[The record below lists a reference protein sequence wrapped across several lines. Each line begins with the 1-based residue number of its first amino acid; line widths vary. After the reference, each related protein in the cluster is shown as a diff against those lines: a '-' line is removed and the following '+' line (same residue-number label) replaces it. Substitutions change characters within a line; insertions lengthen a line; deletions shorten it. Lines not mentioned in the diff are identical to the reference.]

1 MKSKDDNSHETAP
14 KIPEGFRTFTF
25 EEEREY
31 LAASS
36 NIQILHERLARHNAE
51 VELAKMMVKDAT
63 RNLALAHQQMQGF
76 HKKLGIVK
84 ADDLTDFDGKLCTR
98 VQTSDK

>member
-1 MKSKDDNSHETAP
+1 MKANDSNGVPSKA
-14 KIPEGFRTFTF
+14 PEGFRVFTF

-31 LAASS
+31 LAMSS
-36 NIQILHERLARHNAE
+36 NIQILHEKLARHNAE
-51 VELAKMMVKDAT
+51 VELAKMMVKDTT